1 MPTSFRLRLECEG
14 LGRGR
19 TGELA
24 FFEEDAG
31 VVEGQAAVLE
41 VEPVR
46 DAGEIECKIDA
57 SEEQI
62 EIVRVADTKVHS
74 QSLFERGSFQ
84 GRYIRD

>member
-31 VVEGQAAVLE
+31 VVEGQAAILE
-41 VEPVR
+41 VEPARDVVR
-46 DAGEIECKIDA
+46 EVLRLGED
-57 SEEQI
+57 Q
-62 EIVRVADTKVHS
+62 
-74 QSLFERGSFQ
+74 
-84 GRYIRD
+84 